1 MSRESS
7 RAPPFVAHAT
17 IRSRM
22 RRKMISS
29 TANPKSDPFKE
40 YRRFYHERKAER
52 QTKLRELTEEARQL
66 AALAAELLRTQ
77 FGVTRVILFGSL
89 VHPSLF
95 HFKSDIDLAV
105 WGLAEEDYYRTVGIL
120 QSLNPKFSVDLVRF
134 EDISP
139 DFQALILKEGQ
150 EL

>member
-1 MSRESS
+1 
-7 RAPPFVAHAT
+7 
-17 IRSRM
+17 M
-22 RRKMISS
+22 RRKMIPS
-29 TANPKSDPFKE
+29 ANPKSDQLEE

-52 QTKLRELTEEARQL
+52 QTKLRELMEEARQV
-66 AALAAELLRTQ
+66 AASAAELLRTQ

-89 VHPSLF
+89 VHPELF
-95 HFKSDIDLAV
+95 HFQSDIDLAV

-150 EL
+150 DL

>member
-1 MSRESS
+1 MTPS
-7 RAPPFVAHAT
+7 
-17 IRSRM
+17 
-22 RRKMISS
+22 
-29 TANPKSDPFKE
+29 ANPKSDQLEE
-40 YRRFYHERKAER
+40 YRRFYHERQAER
-52 QTKLRELTEEARQL
+52 QTRLRELMEEARQV
-66 AALAAELLRTQ
+66 AASAAELLRTQ
-77 FGVTRVILFGSL
+77 FGATRVILFGSL
-89 VHPSLF
+89 VHPELF
-95 HFKSDIDLAV
+95 HFQSDIDLAV